1 MRNSEELDLPPC
13 PAHVRNDHYFEQ
25 RREYG
30 KREQNAGTYEN
41 HHNPDLCPYPEFQGE
56 GGNEID
62 RDGVEEWGMT
72 NSEKALTL
80 K

>member
-13 PAHVRNDHYFEQ
+13 PAHLRNDHHLEQ
-25 RREYG
+25 RCEYG

-41 HHNPDLCPYPEFQGE
+41 HNNPDLCPDPKHQGA
-56 GGNEID
+56 GGNEVD